1 MTVIVITLA
10 LDYIGVL
17 VFGISGALK
26 AGQRD
31 MDVFGMF
38 VLALIT
44 GVGGGTIRDVLL
56 GESPMFWLKDMNYLA
71 LCVLATVGVL
81 VLAPRIVQW
90 EKGLLLFDAI
100 GLGVFTVIGTTKGV
114 QAGLPIPACIG
125 LGCVTGIGGGV
136 LRDVLALTRPIVL
149 HREIY
154 ALASLGGAAL
164 WLALD
169 YYGVL
174 PAVSLLVAG
183 LSVVTIR
190 LLAVQYKWGLPSL
203 GGRSRT
209 NRSKSHH

>member
-1 MTVIVITLA
+1 MTIGAIMLA
-10 LDYIGVL
+10 LDYIGVFA
-17 VFGISGALK
+17 FGISGALK

-31 MDVFGMF
+31 MDIFGMF
-38 VLALIT
+38 VLALLT

-56 GESPMFWLKDMNYLA
+56 DVSPMFWLKDMNYLA
-71 LCVLATVGVL
+71 LSVLATVGVL

-90 EKGLLLFDAI
+90 QKGLLIFDAI
-100 GLGVFTVIGTTKGV
+100 GLGVFTVIGTVKGA

-125 LGCVTGIGGGV
+125 LGCVTGIGGGI

-174 PAVSLLVAG
+174 PVVSLLVAG
-183 LSVVTIR
+183 VSVITIR
-190 LLAVQYKWGLPSL
+190 LLAVRYGWSLPRL
-203 GGRSRT
+203 GGSGGA

>member
-1 MTVIVITLA
+1 MWLTGVSIRRPIFIV
-10 LDYIGVL
+10 
-17 VFGISGALK
+17 
-26 AGQRD
+26 
-31 MDVFGMF
+31 MF

-71 LCVLATVGVL
+71 LCVIATVGVL

-90 EKGLLLFDAI
+90 EKGLVLFDAI

-114 QAGLPIPACIG
+114 QAELPILACIG
-125 LGCVTGIGGGV
+125 LGCVTGIGGGI

-154 ALASLGGAAL
+154 ALASLGGAVL

-190 LLAVQYKWGLPSL
+190 LLAVRYKWGLPSL
-203 GGRSRT
+203 GG
-209 NRSKSHH
+209 

>member
-1 MTVIVITLA
+1 MTVIAIALA

-100 GLGVFTVIGTTKGV
+100 GLGVFTVIGTTKGA
-114 QAGLPIPACIG
+114 QAGLPIAACIG

-154 ALASLGGAAL
+154 ALASIGGAAL

-169 YYGVL
+169 YCGVL
-174 PAVSLLVAG
+174 PPVSLLVAG
-183 LSVVTIR
+183 LSVVIIR
-190 LLAVQYKWGLPSL
+190 LLAVRYKWGLPSL
-203 GGRSRT
+203 GR
-209 NRSKSHH
+209 

>member
-1 MTVIVITLA
+1 MTVPVITLA

-26 AGQRD
+26 AGQRN

-90 EKGLLLFDAI
+90 EKGLVLFDAI

-114 QAGLPIPACIG
+114 QAELPILACIG

-154 ALASLGGAAL
+154 ALASIGGAAL

-190 LLAVQYKWGLPSL
+190 LLAVRYKWGLPSL
-203 GGRSRT
+203 GG
-209 NRSKSHH
+209 

>member
-1 MTVIVITLA
+1 MTVPVITLA

-100 GLGVFTVIGTTKGV
+100 GLGVFTVIGTTKGA

-190 LLAVQYKWGLPSL
+190 LLAVRYKWGLPSL
-203 GGRSRT
+203 GG
-209 NRSKSHH
+209 

>member
-1 MTVIVITLA
+1 MTVIAIALA

-100 GLGVFTVIGTTKGV
+100 GLGVFTVIGTTKGA
-114 QAGLPIPACIG
+114 QAGLPIAACIG

-174 PAVSLLVAG
+174 PPVSLLVAG
-183 LSVVTIR
+183 LSVVIIR
-190 LLAVQYKWGLPSL
+190 LLAVRYKWGLPSL
-203 GGRSRT
+203 GR
-209 NRSKSHH
+209 

>member
-1 MTVIVITLA
+1 MTVIAIALA

-100 GLGVFTVIGTTKGV
+100 GLGVFTVIGTTKGA
-114 QAGLPIPACIG
+114 QAGLPIAACIG

-174 PAVSLLVAG
+174 PVVSMLVAG
-183 LSVVTIR
+183 LSVVIIR
-190 LLAVQYKWGLPSL
+190 LLAVRYKWGLPSL
-203 GGRSRT
+203 GR
-209 NRSKSHH
+209 

>member
-1 MTVIVITLA
+1 MTVIAIALA

-114 QAGLPIPACIG
+114 QAELPIPACIG

-183 LSVVTIR
+183 LSVVIIR
-190 LLAVQYKWGLPSL
+190 LLAVRYKWGLPSL
-203 GGRSRT
+203 GR
-209 NRSKSHH
+209 